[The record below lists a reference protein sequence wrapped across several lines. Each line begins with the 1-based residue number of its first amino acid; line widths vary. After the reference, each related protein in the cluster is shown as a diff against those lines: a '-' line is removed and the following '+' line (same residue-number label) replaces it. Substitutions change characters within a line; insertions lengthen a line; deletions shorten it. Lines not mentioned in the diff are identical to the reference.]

1 MSPQSGNERQRNW
14 ILSFADLLSLL
25 LCFMVM
31 TFAMSNIARDQRT
44 PVEAGAV
51 NSIAKTID
59 WPGDELPSAAA
70 RLSADT
76 TMPAPA
82 LDLDYVAAVL
92 DTTLQAHRLL
102 RETRVERAD
111 DRLVLAM
118 PADLLFATGE
128 TKVADEALPPLE
140 ALARVLEN
148 LSNPVGILG
157 HAGREP
163 LPDGGEPSYWELSLA
178 RALAVADT
186 LARSGLKRPIACYG
200 LADSYLDGL
209 PDDSEIEHQLI
220 ARRVDLVVYASPGDE
235 HW

>member
-51 NSIAKTID
+51 DSLAQTVD
-59 WPGDELPSAAA
+59 WPGEEFPSAAA
-70 RLSADT
+70 RPSADT
-76 TMPAPA
+76 AMPSTA

-148 LSNPVGILG
+148 LSFA
-157 HAGREP
+157 HGR
-163 LPDGGEPSYWELSLA
+163 
-178 RALAVADT
+178 
-186 LARSGLKRPIACYG
+186 
-200 LADSYLDGL
+200 
-209 PDDSEIEHQLI
+209 
-220 ARRVDLVVYASPGDE
+220 
-235 HW
+235 

>member
-1 MSPQSGNERQRNW
+1 M
-14 ILSFADLLSLL
+14 DSLAQT
-25 LCFMVM
+25 V
-31 TFAMSNIARDQRT
+31 
-44 PVEAGAV
+44 
-51 NSIAKTID
+51 D
-59 WPGDELPSAAA
+59 WPGEEFPSAAA
-70 RLSADT
+70 RPSADAA
-76 TMPAPA
+76 MPSTA

-157 HAGREP
+157 HAGRSRCRTAASGRTGSCR
-163 LPDGGEPSYWELSLA
+163 LPAPWPWRTPSHA
-178 RALAVADT
+178 RALRD
-186 LARSGLKRPIACYG
+186 RSP
-200 LADSYLDGL
+200 
-209 PDDSEIEHQLI
+209 
-220 ARRVDLVVYASPGDE
+220 VTDLLTAT
-235 HW
+235 

>member
-44 PVEAGAV
+44 PAEAGTV
-51 NSIAKTID
+51 NSIAQTID

-148 LSNPVGILG
+148 LSFA
-157 HAGREP
+157 HGR
-163 LPDGGEPSYWELSLA
+163 
-178 RALAVADT
+178 
-186 LARSGLKRPIACYG
+186 
-200 LADSYLDGL
+200 
-209 PDDSEIEHQLI
+209 
-220 ARRVDLVVYASPGDE
+220 
-235 HW
+235 

>member
-1 MSPQSGNERQRNW
+1 MSLASGNERPRNW

-31 TFAMSNIARDQRT
+31 TFATSNIARDQRA
-44 PVEAGAV
+44 PGKAGTADSLAPTV
-51 NSIAKTID
+51 D
-59 WPGDELPSAAA
+59 WPGGEPPLAAA
-70 RLSADT
+70 RSSADT

-111 DRLVLAM
+111 DRLVLTM
-118 PADLLFATGE
+118 PADLLFAPGE

-140 ALARVLEN
+140 ALAGALDN

-157 HAGREP
+157 HADREP
-163 LPDGGEPSYWELSLA
+163 LPDRGEASYWELSLA
-178 RALAVADT
+178 RALAMAEI
-186 LARSGLKRPIACYG
+186 LARSGLERPIACYG
-200 LADSYLDGL
+200 LADTAPVGL
-209 PDDSEIEHQLI
+209 PDDLKSQRQPMAL
-220 ARRVDLVVYASPGDE
+220 RVDLVVYASPEG
-235 HW
+235 

>member
-1 MSPQSGNERQRNW
+1 M
-14 ILSFADLLSLL
+14 
-25 LCFMVM
+25 
-31 TFAMSNIARDQRT
+31 
-44 PVEAGAV
+44 
-51 NSIAKTID
+51 
-59 WPGDELPSAAA
+59 
-70 RLSADT
+70 
-76 TMPAPA
+76 
-82 LDLDYVAAVL
+82 
-92 DTTLQAHRLL
+92 QAHRLL